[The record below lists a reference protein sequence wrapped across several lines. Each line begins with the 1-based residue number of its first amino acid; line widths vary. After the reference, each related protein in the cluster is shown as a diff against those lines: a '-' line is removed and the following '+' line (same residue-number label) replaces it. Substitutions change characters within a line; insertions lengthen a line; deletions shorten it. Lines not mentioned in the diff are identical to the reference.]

1 MNLGSFSVR
10 NHVLVNILMFA
21 LLVLGLLSLQRM
33 PREQFSEVPFFWIT
47 ISVPY
52 PGASPEDIERS
63 VTIKIENVM
72 QGLKSL
78 KSVSSVS
85 SEGLSR
91 VRVEFEDGIDA
102 DEFARLFQETRTRFS
117 SVELPEGTLEAQLDD
132 FSAADFLPV
141 IEVVLSGNVDYQL
154 LSSSANELE
163 DLLEGIP
170 EVAEITSV
178 GSRERRIHVDVRRAS
193 SESLGV
199 SLGEIADTINGVSLS
214 IPAGTASTA
223 NREYIVR
230 TQGDTTD
237 VTGISELAIRRDS
250 SGLQGSIRV
259 GDLAGVSEGFE
270 ESGIQARFNGR
281 PAIILRVAKVSGGD
295 SAELV
300 SGVREVISRFSR
312 YIAVGIQVDT
322 FGDSTVQIR
331 NSIDVL
337 SSNALFG
344 LFLLTLILFLFVG
357 LRNALITGLGIP
369 VSFAITLIVLEL
381 SGQTINTN
389 TLFGLVLVLGLIVDH
404 GIVIVENSYRLQQ
417 QGFTRLQAAMS
428 GANQVVGPVIA
439 ATGTTVAAFLPL
451 MLLPGTI
458 GRFLRVIPFT
468 VSVALIASTL
478 EALVFLPAHY
488 AEWPGG
494 RKKKA
499 GILAGP
505 LEGLQRSF
513 ARMLAFLYKR
523 KKRTLAGALLF
534 LVASFSLVPYIR
546 QDLFSAEDFS
556 LFYIDIE
563 MPVGTPPEGTSDFVA
578 RYENRILPLVGNGEI
593 TGLATSVGFR
603 SSENANARQGNLAQI
618 IVDLAEQRE
627 GRTRPISV
635 IMGEIEALVA
645 DIAGA
650 EEVVFR
656 KAVNGPPVSPPV
668 GYRLFG
674 DDYGELGRVAALIRE
689 RLMQY
694 PELFNIRDNI
704 EAGTPEMR
712 IVVNS
717 HRAAEYGISSGYVG
731 SYLRSALDGIPAG
744 SYFIRNEEVPVIVRY
759 APDDGVSDIA
769 AIDEMKIPLPSGGQI
784 PLSSL
789 AVLEEAMPLAS
800 IKRLDGK
807 REVNIEASA
816 YDEQN
821 IREINREI
829 REYYNAE
836 LNPEYPGVELKVGG
850 EFSDLDDLLLQ
861 ILRIFL
867 LGIFLMYMIL
877 GSQFS
882 SYTQPFLIL
891 VTLPFAF
898 AGIIT
903 FLTVS
908 GTPFSTTV
916 LYAAVALA
924 GIAVNDSIVLISFI
938 NENRKED
945 VPVMQAVLDAATAR
959 MRPILLTSV
968 TTIAGL
974 LPAALG
980 IGGRS
985 VVWAPMA
992 STIIFGLLFSTLTA
1006 LVVIPLIYGIFYDR
1020 PGRMDVLRGSAQ
1032 RDAETE
1038 R

>member
-10 NHVLVNILMFA
+10 NHVLVNILMVA
-21 LLVLGLLSLQRM
+21 LLVLGLFSLQRM
-33 PREQFSEVPFFWIT
+33 PREQFSEVPFFWVTIT
-47 ISVPY
+47 VPY
-52 PGASPEDIERS
+52 PGATPEDIERS
-63 VTIKIENVM
+63 VTIKIEHAM
-72 QGLKSL
+72 QGLRSL
-78 KSVSSVS
+78 KSISSES
-85 SEGLSR
+85 SEGLAR
-91 VRVEFEDGIDA
+91 VRIEFEDGIDA
-102 DEFARLFQETRTRFS
+102 QEFARLYQETRTRFS

-141 IEVVLSGNVDYQL
+141 IEVVLSGDVDYRL
-154 LSSSANELE
+154 LGSSAKELE

-170 EVAEITSV
+170 DVAEISSV
-178 GSRERRIHVDVRRAS
+178 GSRERRIHVDVRREN

-199 SLGEIADTINGVSLS
+199 SLGEIADTINGISLS
-214 IPAGTASTA
+214 IPAGTVSTA
-223 NREYIVR
+223 IREYFVR
-230 TQGDTTD
+230 TQGDSVD
-237 VTGISELAIRRDS
+237 VAGISELAIRRDS
-250 SGLQGSIRV
+250 PGLQGSIRV
-259 GDLAGVSEGFE
+259 GDLAEVSEAYE

-281 PAIILRVAKVSGGD
+281 QAIILRVAKVSGGD
-295 SAELV
+295 SAALV
-300 SGVREVISRFSR
+300 SGVRESISRFSR
-312 YIAVGIQVDT
+312 YIPVGIQVDT

-337 SSNALFG
+337 SGNALFG

-369 VSFAITLIVLEL
+369 VSFAMTLIVLEL

-404 GIVIVENSYRLQQ
+404 GVIIVENSYRLQQ
-417 QGFTRLQAAMS
+417 QGLKRFQAAMS
-428 GANQVVGPVIA
+428 GANQVVGPIIA

-468 VSVALIASTL
+468 VSVALVASTL
-478 EALVFLPAHY
+478 EALIFLPAHY

-494 RKKKA
+494 KRRSA
-499 GILAGP
+499 GILAVP
-505 LEGLQRSF
+505 LERLQKILSR
-513 ARMLAFLYKR
+513 LLVFLYER

-534 LVASFSLVPYIR
+534 LVASFSLVPFIR

-563 MPVGTPPEGTSDFVA
+563 MPVGTPPEGTSIFVS
-578 RYENRILPLVGNGEI
+578 RYEDRILPLVGNGEI
-593 TGLATSVGFR
+593 TGMASSVGFR
-603 SSENANARQGNLAQI
+603 SSGNANARQGNLAQI
-618 IVDLAEQRE
+618 IVDIAEQRE

-635 IMGEIEALVA
+635 IMGEIEASVS
-645 DIAGA
+645 DIVGA

-674 DDYGELGRVAALIRE
+674 DDYGELSRVADRIRE
-689 RLMQY
+689 RLADY

-712 IVVNS
+712 IIVNS
-717 HRAAEYGISSGYVG
+717 HRAVEYGISPGYVG
-731 SYLRSALDGIPAG
+731 RYMRSALEGIPAG
-744 SYFIRNEEVPVIVRY
+744 SYFIRNEEVPVIVRH
-759 APDDGVSDIA
+759 AREDGGSGIS
-769 AIDEMKIPLPSGGQI
+769 AIQEMKIPLPAGGHI
-784 PLSSL
+784 PFSSL
-789 AVLEEAMPLAS
+789 AVLREETPLAS

-829 REYYNAE
+829 RAYFDTE

-882 SYTQPFLIL
+882 SYTQPLLIL
-891 VTLPFAF
+891 ATLPFAF
-898 AGIIT
+898 AGIVL
-903 FLTVS
+903 FLAVS

-938 NENRKED
+938 NENRKAD
-945 VPVMQAVLDAATAR
+945 TPIMHAVLDASAAR
-959 MRPILLTSV
+959 VRPILLTSV

-985 VVWAPMA
+985 VVWSPMA
-992 STIIFGLLFSTLTA
+992 STIIFGLIFSTLTA
-1006 LVVIPLIYGIFYDR
+1006 LLVIPLIYGVFYDR
-1020 PGRMDVLRGSAQ
+1020 PGRTGTLRVSAQ
-1032 RDAETE
+1032 TDAETE

>member
-1 MNLGSFSVR
+1 M
-10 NHVLVNILMFA
+10 
-21 LLVLGLLSLQRM
+21 
-33 PREQFSEVPFFWIT
+33 WT
-47 ISVPY
+47 W
-52 PGASPEDIERS
+52 RS
-63 VTIKIENVM
+63 R
-72 QGLKSL
+72 G
-78 KSVSSVS
+78 
-85 SEGLSR
+85 
-91 VRVEFEDGIDA
+91 
-102 DEFARLFQETRTRFS
+102 
-117 SVELPEGTLEAQLDD
+117 
-132 FSAADFLPV
+132 
-141 IEVVLSGNVDYQL
+141 
-154 LSSSANELE
+154 
-163 DLLEGIP
+163 
-170 EVAEITSV
+170 
-178 GSRERRIHVDVRRAS
+178 
-193 SESLGV
+193 
-199 SLGEIADTINGVSLS
+199 
-214 IPAGTASTA
+214 
-223 NREYIVR
+223 
-230 TQGDTTD
+230 
-237 VTGISELAIRRDS
+237 
-250 SGLQGSIRV
+250 
-259 GDLAGVSEGFE
+259 
-270 ESGIQARFNGR
+270 
-281 PAIILRVAKVSGGD
+281 
-295 SAELV
+295 
-300 SGVREVISRFSR
+300 
-312 YIAVGIQVDT
+312 
-322 FGDSTVQIR
+322 
-331 NSIDVL
+331 
-337 SSNALFG
+337 
-344 LFLLTLILFLFVG
+344 
-357 LRNALITGLGIP
+357 
-369 VSFAITLIVLEL
+369 
-381 SGQTINTN
+381 
-389 TLFGLVLVLGLIVDH
+389 
-404 GIVIVENSYRLQQ
+404 
-417 QGFTRLQAAMS
+417 
-428 GANQVVGPVIA
+428 
-439 ATGTTVAAFLPL
+439 
-451 MLLPGTI
+451 
-458 GRFLRVIPFT
+458 
-468 VSVALIASTL
+468 
-478 EALVFLPAHY
+478 
-488 AEWPGG
+488 
-494 RKKKA
+494 
-499 GILAGP
+499 
-505 LEGLQRSF
+505 
-513 ARMLAFLYKR
+513 
-523 KKRTLAGALLF
+523 
-534 LVASFSLVPYIR
+534 
-546 QDLFSAEDFS
+546 
-556 LFYIDIE
+556 
-563 MPVGTPPEGTSDFVA
+563 
-578 RYENRILPLVGNGEI
+578 
-593 TGLATSVGFR
+593 
-603 SSENANARQGNLAQI
+603 
-618 IVDLAEQRE
+618 E

-635 IMGEIEALVA
+635 IMGEIEALTA

-650 EEVVFR
+650 EEVAFR

-674 DDYGELGRVAALIRE
+674 DDYGELRRVAARIRE
-689 RLMQY
+689 RLTQY

-717 HRAAEYGISSGYVG
+717 HRAAEFGISSGYVG
-731 SYLRSALDGIPAG
+731 NYLRSALEGIPAG

-759 APDDGVSDIA
+759 ASDEGVSDIG
-769 AIDEMKIPLPSGGQI
+769 AIHEMKIPLPSGGQI

-789 AVLEEAMPLAS
+789 AVLEEAVPLAS

-829 REYYNAE
+829 REYYDAE

-903 FLTVS
+903 FLAVS

-945 VPVMQAVLDAATAR
+945 VPVMQAVLDAAAAR

-1020 PGRMDVLRGSAQ
+1020 PGRMDALRESAQ